1 MVIKRVRLMSAGRYF
16 VSSYLD
22 LRLSGVVV
30 DDRTVEICPCNLTE
44 QYVSYGGSVCAGGG
58 GR

>member
-1 MVIKRVRLMSAGRYF
+1 MAIKRVRLMSAGRNT

-30 DDRTVEICPCNLTE
+30 DDRTVEICPCKLTE
-44 QYVSYGGSVCAGGG
+44 GGERGAVRCV
-58 GR
+58 